1 MTPVHLTMQA
11 FGPYQDI
18 TEISFSQ
25 LEGKLFLITGSTG
38 GGKTTIL
45 DAICFALFCRATGGR
60 RTWQDMRNLSAG
72 EDVPTVVD
80 FTFSLGGEQYRFRRS
95 WRWHKVRGS
104 GRLEMRDEHQCS
116 RKNGEEW
123 ELVASGAESKV
134 REYAQNL
141 LGLTCEQFSQVIVL
155 PQGEFRK
162 LLLSNST
169 EKTKIFQTLFQTEKW
184 EQITKCAQRLA
195 DGLGQQCG
203 QLLSAR
209 QSILENENVQTVEE
223 LAALNQETAAEYEKS
238 VEAAKKIENELSK
251 ITLIIQKVNKL
262 METQESL
269 SKVRAQQK
277 EAAAKKTALEQK
289 HREALAR
296 EGKIA
301 KLEEERTRVLQA
313 VTQQREQ
320 LETLSKLQGL
330 EKEGSLLETE
340 KAALEKEQRDWEQK
354 ALVAAEN
361 LEKGKAY
368 LRDLNEKLKALPEAA
383 QKAQELKTF
392 FDLFTQ
398 FEKEQERLESEQRAL
413 KASREAFERAKANL
427 SALQES
433 LEKAQQAARKD
444 MAGHLASGLR
454 EGEPC
459 PVCGAAHHPS
469 PARPRE
475 EAAVTPEE
483 EKRLRGLVK
492 EAQEAFE
499 RAQGEFTKH
508 QGRAELLAKTA
519 EEAQRKLAACGVP
532 LQELPV
538 LLEAAQKE
546 LAALREARERLPLA
560 EKRLAQR
567 EEEQKTARE
576 QAEQS
581 KEKQARWENK
591 LSAVRAGWESL
602 RETLPKDSQGQSLA
616 ATEKSLRERLA
627 AGQARWEE
635 LQREIKEIREGAAKA
650 GEALAAASAREQA
663 MVTQEK
669 DAREQWEKAKAEA
682 PGEFDREALEQ
693 ALTQLQAANREG
705 LRKTGSLLQK
715 KQSLEKEAAKIRE
728 LEDAGREIQEEYA
741 KAERIARFFS
751 GKNPQNVPLKMFVL
765 GVMLDDILSR
775 ANVYFTTLSSGRYQ
789 LNRKREGASRGYS
802 GLELEIYDAYSGG
815 GRNVDTLSGGELFLA
830 SLSLAFGL
838 SDVVQS
844 YSGGVRLES
853 IFIDE
858 GFGTLDDE
866 ALNTAMK
873 ALFEIQKSGRT
884 VGIISHVT
892 ELKSRIPAQ
901 IQITDG
907 HKIKVAL
914 P

>member
-1 MTPVHLTMQA
+1 MTPVRLTMQA

-330 EKEGSLLETE
+330 EKERALLETE

-354 ALVAAEN
+354 ALAAAGN

-398 FEKEQERLESEQRAL
+398 FEKEQERLGSEQREL

-454 EGEPC
+454 RIIRVPPGL
-459 PVCGAAHHPS
+459 GK
-469 PARPRE
+469 RPPLPR
-475 EAAVTPEE
+475 
-483 EKRLRGLVK
+483 R
-492 EAQEAFE
+492 
-499 RAQGEFTKH
+499 
-508 QGRAELLAKTA
+508 
-519 EEAQRKLAACGVP
+519 RK
-532 LQELPV
+532 
-538 LLEAAQKE
+538 
-546 LAALREARERLPLA
+546 
-560 EKRLAQR
+560 
-567 EEEQKTARE
+567 
-576 QAEQS
+576 
-581 KEKQARWENK
+581 
-591 LSAVRAGWESL
+591 SA
-602 RETLPKDSQGQSLA
+602 
-616 ATEKSLRERLA
+616 
-627 AGQARWEE
+627 
-635 LQREIKEIREGAAKA
+635 
-650 GEALAAASAREQA
+650 
-663 MVTQEK
+663 
-669 DAREQWEKAKAEA
+669 
-682 PGEFDREALEQ
+682 
-693 ALTQLQAANREG
+693 
-705 LRKTGSLLQK
+705 
-715 KQSLEKEAAKIRE
+715 
-728 LEDAGREIQEEYA
+728 
-741 KAERIARFFS
+741 
-751 GKNPQNVPLKMFVL
+751 
-765 GVMLDDILSR
+765 
-775 ANVYFTTLSSGRYQ
+775 
-789 LNRKREGASRGYS
+789 
-802 GLELEIYDAYSGG
+802 
-815 GRNVDTLSGGELFLA
+815 
-830 SLSLAFGL
+830 
-838 SDVVQS
+838 
-844 YSGGVRLES
+844 
-853 IFIDE
+853 
-858 GFGTLDDE
+858 
-866 ALNTAMK
+866 
-873 ALFEIQKSGRT
+873 
-884 VGIISHVT
+884 
-892 ELKSRIPAQ
+892 
-901 IQITDG
+901 
-907 HKIKVAL
+907 
-914 P
+914 

>member
-1 MTPVHLTMQA
+1 MTPIHLTMQA
-11 FGPYQDI
+11 FGPYQEI
-18 TEISFSQ
+18 TEISFSELQ
-25 LEGKLFLITGSTG
+25 GKLFLITGATG

-80 FTFSLGGEQYRFRRS
+80 FTFSLGGEEYRFQRS

-116 RKNGEEW
+116 RKNAGEW
-123 ELVASGAESKV
+123 ELVVSGAEARV

-195 DGLGQQCG
+195 DDLGRQCG

-223 LAALNQETAAEYEKS
+223 LAALNRETAAEYEKS
-238 VEAAKKIENELSK
+238 VAEAKKIENELSK
-251 ITLIIQKVNKL
+251 ITFIIQKVNKL
-262 METQESL
+262 LESQENL
-269 SKVRAQQK
+269 SKLRAQRK
-277 EAAAKKTALEQK
+277 EAAAQKTVLEQKRREALEQ
-289 HREALAR
+289 

-301 KLEEERTRVLQA
+301 KLEEDRTAALKA

-330 EKEGSLLETE
+330 EKEKALLETE
-340 KAALEKEQRDWEQK
+340 KAALEKEQRNWEQK
-354 ALVAAEN
+354 ALTAAEN

-383 QKAQELKTF
+383 QKAQELKAS
-392 FDLFTQ
+392 FDLLTQ
-398 FEKEQERLESEQRAL
+398 FEQEQEKLESEQKAL
-413 KASREAFERAKANL
+413 TVSREAFERAKVNL

-433 LEKAQQAARKD
+433 LDKAQQAARND

-459 PVCGAAHHPS
+459 PVCGAAHHPR
-469 PARPRE
+469 PAKAGE
-475 EAAVTPEE
+475 KAVTPEE
-483 EKRLRGLVK
+483 EKRLKRLVK
-492 EAQEAFE
+492 EAQGAFE
-499 RAQGEFTKH
+499 KAQGEYTKR

-519 EEAQRKLAACGVP
+519 KEAQCKLEACGVP
-532 LQELPV
+532 LKELPA
-538 LLEAAQKE
+538 LLKAAQKE
-546 LAALREARERLPLA
+546 LAALQEARERLPLA

-591 LSAVRAGWESL
+591 LSAFRAGWNSL
-602 RETLPKDSQGQSLA
+602 WETLPKDRQGQSLA
-616 ATEKSLRERLA
+616 AAEKSLRDYLA
-627 AGQARWEE
+627 VEQARSEK
-635 LQREIKEIREGAAKA
+635 LQREIQEIREGAAKA

-663 MVTQEK
+663 LKAQEK
-669 DAREQWEKAKAEA
+669 EAAAQWEKAKAEA

-693 ALTQLQAANREG
+693 ALSELQAANREG

-728 LEDAGREIQEEYA
+728 LEDVGKEIQEEYA

-789 LNRKREGASRGYS
+789 LNRKQEGASRGYS

-866 ALNTAMK
+866 TLNTAMK
-873 ALFEIQKSGRT
+873 ALFEIQKGGRT

-907 HKIKVAL
+907 HKIKVVL